1 MKKKVLIVISDYY
14 REIGKNLLKG
24 STNELKLNNINYD
37 VLFAPGCF
45 EIPFLISKN
54 IKKYRAFIA
63 LGCVIRGETYH
74 FELIANECARKI
86 IDLSNQHLKPIGF
99 GILTCEN
106 IKQAK
111 ISAVGIGMRSQSGVA
126 AKMFQTLS
134 DEGVNIKVI
143 ATSEIKIS
151 VLIDRKYLELAVQS
165 LHDAFELN

>member
-14 REIGKNLLKG
+14 EEIGKNLLKG
-24 STNELKLNNINYD
+24 SINELKLNNINYD
-37 VLFAPGCF
+37 ILYAPGCF

-54 IKKYRAFIA
+54 LKKYNGFIA

-86 IDLSNQHLKPIGF
+86 IDISNKQLKPIGF

-111 ISAVGIGMRSQSGVA
+111 IRSDVKKKNKGKEA
-126 AKMFQTLS
+126 A
-134 DEGVNIKVI
+134 NACIK
-143 ATSEIKIS
+143 
-151 VLIDRKYLELAVQS
+151 LL
-165 LHDAFELN
+165 

>member
-14 REIGKNLLKG
+14 EEIGKNLLKG
-24 STNELKLNNINYD
+24 SITELKLNNINYD
-37 VLFAPGCF
+37 ILFAPGCF

-54 IKKYRAFIA
+54 IKKYKGFIA

-86 IDLSNQHLKPIGF
+86 IDISNKQLKPIGF

-111 ISAVGIGMRSQSGVA
+111 IRSDIKKKNKGKEA
-126 AKMFQTLS
+126 A
-134 DEGVNIKVI
+134 NACIK
-143 ATSEIKIS
+143 
-151 VLIDRKYLELAVQS
+151 LL
-165 LHDAFELN
+165 

>member
-14 REIGKNLLKG
+14 EEIGKNLLKG
-24 STNELKLNNINYD
+24 SINELKLNNINYD
-37 VLFAPGCF
+37 ILFAPGCF

-54 IKKYRAFIA
+54 IKKYKGFIA

-86 IDLSNQHLKPIGF
+86 IDISNKQLKPIGF

-111 ISAVGIGMRSQSGVA
+111 IRSDIKKKNKGKEA
-126 AKMFQTLS
+126 A
-134 DEGVNIKVI
+134 DACIK
-143 ATSEIKIS
+143 
-151 VLIDRKYLELAVQS
+151 LL
-165 LHDAFELN
+165 